1 MPRSLQS
8 SIPQP
13 SYTKAVIQAS
23 IKSSGGN
30 QRVWCVVESDDD
42 VEVFERFFLV
52 PAVSVLPSTNEEGR
66 RSCRNVETIV
76 SDLYAEE
83 PNPRVFGIRDRDYTS
98 FSSTYTCP
106 ANVFLTDGR
115 DVEMMMLKASS
126 VIEYLRSRNPEF
138 PNNVGMSSKIMRF
151 LGYLRIFNDMKQ
163 LSCTFK
169 DNLTKIS
176 LVWDNSKHCIHPD
189 YEDRLFT
196 KFQSISPIE
205 VTREDFSHFLEENGL
220 EERCVYDVCRGHDV
234 CRLLCSMMIKK
245 EFSDPKVIFQWMKD
259 SYSFEDF
266 QQTSLY
272 HDLADWSDNRGITIF
287 P

>member
-83 PNPRVFGIRDRDYTS
+83 PNPQVFGIRDRDYTS

-126 VIEYLRSRNPEF
+126 VIKDLRSRDPNF
-138 PNNVGMSSKIMRF
+138 PDNVSLSSDVMRF
-151 LGYLRIFNDMKQ
+151 LGYLRIYNDVKQ

-169 DNLTKIS
+169 DNLTKVS
-176 LVWDNSKHCIHPD
+176 LVWDNSNHYIYPD
-189 YEDRLFT
+189 YEERLFS
-196 KFQSISPIE
+196 KFLNISATA
-205 VTREDFSHFLEENGL
+205 VTRAEFDQFIAENGL
-220 EERCVYDVCRGHDV
+220 EYKTNNDICRGHDV

-272 HDLADWSDNRGITIF
+272 HDLADWSDNREITIF